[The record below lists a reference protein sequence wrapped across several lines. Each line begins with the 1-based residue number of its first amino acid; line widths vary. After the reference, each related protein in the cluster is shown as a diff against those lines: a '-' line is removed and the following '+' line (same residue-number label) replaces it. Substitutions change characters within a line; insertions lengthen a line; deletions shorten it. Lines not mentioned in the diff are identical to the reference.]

1 MTERRKQTEQIKKM
15 REIVEDIVTHSEL
28 LEQAGIRTETQKLFA
43 ILDQMEIDNENK
55 REGER

>member
-1 MTERRKQTEQIKKM
+1 MTELRKQTEQIKKM
-15 REIVEDIVTHSEL
+15 REIVDDIVKHSEL
-28 LEQAGIRTETQKLFA
+28 MEQEAIRTEAQKLFA